1 MEIFFRKR
9 ILGILA
15 SAVASSCTVGPNFY
29 EPPHPVTNRYTEKPI
44 SQKTA
49 SALGPGGQSQKLV
62 TARDIPA
69 EWWTLFH
76 SPNLNRLV
84 VQGIDN
90 NPNLQAALAALRE
103 AEQNL
108 RAGEGQ
114 LFPAVGLTASA
125 VRQRFSFAQFGNPV
139 STAASQKG
147 VPAQPTSTTFNLFNV
162 TANVSYT
169 LDIFGKIRRQIE
181 ALGAQVDYQR
191 FQWDAAYLTLTAN
204 IVTAAITEA
213 SLRGQIA
220 ATWSLIAEQERLL
233 RILRQQFKLGGV
245 AGSEVLTQ
253 ATLLAQTRAT
263 LPPLQKSL
271 AKNRDALAAL
281 VGELPSQSNLP
292 KFYLSEL
299 KLPVYIPLTLPS
311 ELVCQR
317 PDVQAS
323 EALFHAA
330 SAQIGVA
337 TANMLPQITLS
348 ADYGWIN
355 TQLANLFSQAN
366 SIWSF
371 GGQVVQPIFQG
382 GTLLS
387 RRRAAIAAYDQAAAQ
402 YRQTVL
408 LAFQNVA
415 DALNALEIDARALRA
430 QAAAEESARANFIV
444 ARNQYKLGGVS
455 YLILLNA
462 EVQYQQTRINRIQ
475 AEAARYTDTA
485 ALFQALGG
493 GWWHVILDT
502 TRREGDGWLKG

>member
-9 ILGILA
+9 ILGIF
-15 SAVASSCTVGPNFY
+15 ASSIVVSGCAVGPNFH

-44 SQKTA
+44 SKKTA
-49 SALGPGGQSQKLV
+49 SAVGPGGHSQKLI

-69 EWWTLFH
+69 EWWVLFH
-76 SPNLNRLV
+76 SPSLNRLV

-125 VRQRFSFAQFGNPV
+125 VRQRFSFAQFGNPQ
-139 STAASQKG
+139 SAASPKG
-147 VPAQPTSTTFNLFNV
+147 APAQPTSTTFNLFNV
-162 TANVSYT
+162 AANVSYT
-169 LDIFGKIRRQIE
+169 LDIFGGIRRQIE

-204 IVTAAITEA
+204 IVTTAITEA

-233 RILRQQFKLGGV
+233 RIIRQQFKLGGV

-253 ATLLAQTRAT
+253 ATQLAQTRAT

-281 VGELPSQSNLP
+281 VGDLPSQSHLP

-317 PDVQAS
+317 PDIQAS
-323 EALFHAA
+323 EALLHAA

-348 ADYGWIN
+348 ANYGWTN
-355 TQLANLFSQAN
+355 TQLSNLFTQAN
-366 SIWSF
+366 SVWSYWRSIDAADIPGRHAASPAPGRNCCLRS
-371 GGQVVQPIFQG
+371 GGGAIPADSFTG
-382 GTLLS
+382 FS
-387 RRRAAIAAYDQAAAQ
+387 KRRRRFKRTGNRCQD
-402 YRQTVL
+402 T
-408 LAFQNVA
+408 
-415 DALNALEIDARALRA
+415 ARAGRGGRFRA
-430 QAAAEESARANFIV
+430 RQFYCGS
-444 ARNQYKLGGVS
+444 
-455 YLILLNA
+455 
-462 EVQYQQTRINRIQ
+462 
-475 AEAARYTDTA
+475 
-485 ALFQALGG
+485 
-493 GWWHVILDT
+493 
-502 TRREGDGWLKG
+502 